1 MDGWVQ
7 LHRKSM
13 TSQAYQDDLTWKIWT
28 ECLLRAA
35 YADRFVSVQVGRGM
49 TTVELKRGQ
58 LIYGRNKWA
67 KRLGRKPSSVDRRM
81 KQLATWGNVDIQ
93 AGTHY
98 SIVTVCGYEAYNPR
112 ETVSEQPSEQPAD
125 NQPKERKERKER
137 KEPKERKER
146 KERKEAKK
154 HLGSDPSDLATATW
168 ILDRLRIA
176 NPGHKQPNLKAWANT
191 IRLIR
196 EQDKRTDAEIRELF
210 QWAHEDEFWGAN
222 ILCPK
227 TLRKQW
233 DKLAMRRKSDN
244 QPKGGK
250 DGTVVVGDS
259 RFS

>member
-1 MDGWVQ
+1 MARIRTIKPEFW
-7 LHRKSM
+7 
-13 TSQAYQDDLTWKIWT
+13 TSEQIVELSVSARLLFVGVWTFSDDAGIHPASCKRLNM
-28 ECLLRAA
+28 EVFPS
-35 YADRFVSVQVGRGM
+35 DNF
-49 TTVELKRGQ
+49 TVEQIGKWIDEILAQGLMIQYEAQGKSYWQVTGWEFHQKIDKKTFRHPQPSGMNSTTTRRA
-58 LIYGRNKWA
+58 LVEPSPPESKGEESKGEESKGRN
-67 KRLGRKPSSVDRRM
+67 SSCRALRFD
-81 KQLATWGNVDIQ
+81 
-93 AGTHY
+93 
-98 SIVTVCGYEAYNPR
+98 EA
-112 ETVSEQPSEQPAD
+112 
-125 NQPKERKERKER
+125 
-137 KEPKERKER
+137 
-146 KERKEAKK
+146 
-154 HLGSDPSDLATATW
+154 DLATATW